1 MKAHS
6 QNYPMLVLSTPVS
19 RFYSAFLS
27 LIRRTLRLNR
37 LSNLLRGSGFLRP
50 HCFPQFANARSVVDF
65 GSSLTIK
72 ARTVTIF
79 SGHTV
84 LFQANARTWPL
95 HLLGFFLEV
104 FDRHEEDSPGMNRGK
119 SPTTR

>member
-1 MKAHS
+1 
-6 QNYPMLVLSTPVS
+6 MLVLSTPVR
-19 RFYSAFLS
+19 RFDSAFLS
-27 LIRRTLRLNR
+27 RFRRTHHLTRPINV
-37 LSNLLRGSGFLRP
+37 LRGSGFLSLY
-50 HCFPQFANARSVVDF
+50 CFPQFANARSVVDF

-84 LFQANARTWPL
+84 LFQANARTWPR

-119 SPTTR
+119 STRTR